1 MKISK
6 EVNKKFL
13 LVGLG
18 NPDKKYEK
26 NRHNIG
32 SNFVMFLKKEW
43 CGSDWK
49 KNKKCF
55 AEISYVNKDDKKIIL
70 AKPLVFMNNS
80 GKSVVQLKKFY
91 NIPLKNIFIAQDDAD
106 INLGSFKISYNRG
119 SAGHNGIK
127 SVINHLKSKEFYR
140 IRIGIRPFSKKRE
153 KADKIVLKNFTLREN
168 KILKKLFPIIL
179 EQINNK
185 TKNQNVK
192 DTQC

>member
-1 MKISK
+1 M
-6 EVNKKFL
+6 NKKFL

-32 SNFVMFLKKEW
+32 SDFVIFLEKEW
-43 CGSDWK
+43 RGSGWK
-49 KNKKCF
+49 NNKKCF
-55 AEISYVNKDDKKIIL
+55 AETSYVDKKDKKIIL

-91 NIPLKNIFIAQDDAD
+91 NIPLKNIFVAQDDAD
-106 INLGSFKISYNRG
+106 INLGNFKISYNRG

-127 SVINHLKSKEFYR
+127 SIINYLKSKAFYR

-153 KADKIVLKNFTLREN
+153 KADRLVLKNFTLQEN
-168 KILKKLFPIIL
+168 KILEKLFPIIL
-179 EQINNK
+179 KEINNK
-185 TKNQNVK
+185 TEN
-192 DTQC
+192 